1 MNYLKTLAS
10 LEAPSGCESNVFD
23 TLSQML
29 SELTDSV
36 KLSTLGS
43 TVGYISCGK
52 PNAKKL
58 MLSAHIDSVSAFVT
72 QLLEGGFIKIA
83 VNGMD
88 RRVMLNSDFTVLGKN
103 GKVRA
108 IPCVLPPHLQKE
120 SGKVPEDSELTLDT
134 GLSLE
139 ALESLVSV
147 GDTVIFTPNYGELLG
162 NRIVCASADNRAS
175 CAVVLHTLEMIKN
188 KDIAFDII
196 AAFTAQEEAGASG
209 AATVAFEEAPDEA
222 IILDVTFA
230 QTPDT
235 HYPEAG
241 KLGGG
246 TMIGVSPILSRR
258 VIDSL
263 RAAADRIDEKWQ
275 WEVMPRSTGT
285 DADEVA
291 KTGKGV
297 ACGMLSV
304 PLRYM
309 HTSSEVIDNADILS
323 TARVLAEYIIRG

>member
-1 MNYLKTLAS
+1 MNYLRKLAS
-10 LEAPSGCESNVFD
+10 LQAPSGREADVFN
-23 TLSQML
+23 TLSGML
-29 SELTDSV
+29 SGLTDSV
-36 KLSTLGS
+36 KLSNLGS
-43 TVGYISCGK
+43 TVGYVSCGI

-72 QLLEGGFIKIA
+72 QLLEGGFVKIA

-88 RRVMLNSDFTVLGKN
+88 RRVMLNAEYTILGKSGN
-103 GKVRA
+103 VRA
-108 IPCVLPPHLQKE
+108 IPCVLPPHLRKE

-134 GLSLE
+134 GLKLE
-139 ALESLVSV
+139 NLEKLVSV
-147 GDTVIFTPNYGELLG
+147 GDTVIFASHYDNLLG
-162 NRIVCASADNRAS
+162 ERKACASADNRAS
-175 CAVVLHTLEMIKN
+175 CAVVFHALEMIKG
-188 KDIAFDII
+188 KDIAFDVI

-222 IILDVTFA
+222 VILDVTFA

-263 RAAADRIDEKWQ
+263 RAAADRIGEKWQ

-309 HTSSEVIDNADILS
+309 HTPAEVIDYNDILS
-323 TARVLAEYIIRG
+323 TAKVLAEYIIRG